1 MDELSFGGAL
11 GLVFVEEG
19 LGVALVVG
27 GVFRGQQDGAAGE
40 SLGQG
45 VEGGA
50 ELTAWGARPGGVLGI
65 FLIHAGAVP

>member
-1 MDELSFGGAL
+1 L

-40 SLGQG
+40 PWVRALREERSLPLG
-45 VEGGA
+45 VRGPVECWA
-50 ELTAWGARPGGVLGI
+50 
-65 FLIHAGAVP
+65 FS